1 MNWIKG
7 IGSVLLTIFIFG
19 IVIWWLAIVLSKIG
33 MAPVINAKG
42 AIALDQ
48 YGRAKDILTFVFPLA
63 TAAVG
68 FWFGNQ
74 GTVQAQQQADT
85 ARQSS
90 QAAHEQAKQSQ
101 TKLETVLGVSEDSH
115 LIEKA
120 AAAAPSAFPEVTS
133 AATTNGAAGA
143 VP

>member
-19 IVIWWLAIVLSKIG
+19 IVIWWLAVVLSKIG
-33 MAPVINAKG
+33 MAPVVNSKG
-42 AIALDQ
+42 AITLDQ

-85 ARQSS
+85 AHARTE
-90 QAAHEQAKQSQ
+90 A
-101 TKLETVLGVSEDSH
+101 LLGASTDPQ
-115 LIEKA
+115 LMAKA
-120 AAAAPSAFPEVTS
+120 ATAAPSAFPGVTP
-133 AATTNGAAGA
+133 AATAPTQPNAGGAGA
-143 VP
+143 GPPAPGAP